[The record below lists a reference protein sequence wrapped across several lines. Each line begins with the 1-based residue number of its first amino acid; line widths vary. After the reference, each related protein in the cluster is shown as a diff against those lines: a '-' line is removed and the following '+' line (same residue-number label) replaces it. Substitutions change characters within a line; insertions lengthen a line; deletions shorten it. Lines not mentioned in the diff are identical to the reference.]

1 MAGTI
6 TKLGIQKKNKERVN
20 VFLDEKYSFAV
31 TLNVALE
38 LKKGQFLSDVEIERF
53 KQQDDRHKAYDR
65 AIFYLGFRARSRS
78 EVERYLKEK
87 EYAPDIITGVVTR
100 LIEEK
105 YLNDDEFA
113 QTWVS
118 NREQLKPKSKR
129 ALQYELRQKGVG
141 QTAIESALSEL
152 DEDDAAH
159 RALESKLWQWQQLDQ
174 ETFKKKAMG
183 FLSRRG
189 FGYHITRDA
198 VDTAWDEIAK
208 SQDDAS
214 N

>member
-20 VFLDEKYSFAV
+20 VFLDEKYAFAV
-31 TLNVALE
+31 TLTVALE
-38 LKKGQFLSDVEIERF
+38 LKKGQFLSDAEIERF

-78 EVERYLKEK
+78 EVENYLRKK
-87 EYAPDIITGVVTR
+87 EYPPEVITEVVTR

-141 QTAIESALSEL
+141 QTAIENALSEL

-159 RALESKLWQWQQLDQ
+159 RALESKLWQWRQLDK

-189 FGYHITRDA
+189 FGYHIARDA
-198 VDTAWDEIAK
+198 VDAAWDEV
-208 SQDDAS
+208 AS
-214 N
+214 EDGE